1 MPLIVYSFISIISIF
16 VICMIIDLIRILLVE
31 DKYIKLTDRIINS
44 FKNKHYKKEENENN
58 Q

>member
-1 MPLIVYSFISIISIF
+1 MNVVLRASNNRKSN
-16 VICMIIDLIRILLVE
+16 IDLIRILLIE
-31 DKYIKLTDRIINS
+31 DKYIKLTDTIIYS